1 MPRPRYSLWA
11 AGSNSHGHLGA
22 SHADDL
28 HRFTRLSLPDGA
40 DEPLQ
45 VACGANHTLLLAR
58 DHAGETRVF
67 VAGSNARGQ
76 LASSQDPRLRL
87 SFEAL
92 DLADFCAGLELPLG
106 SNQYR
111 PCEVAASWETSFV
124 VLRSRDEAHSD
135 VVVSLGA
142 NDWGERGEANASAV
156 GTSVVAIDV
165 AFEAS
170 ASSTVRVVQL
180 RAGPRHVVA
189 LVEVAMHVDAEGGT
203 DKNTERLLLGWGAS
217 RQGQLGSRPL
227 SEGPLPRI
235 TPTPNV
241 LLLRSPYAST
251 NITSVAVGKDHTA
264 VLFGRLAEGLVEEEL
279 ASDDVY
285 LFGSDKHGQLGPS
298 NTAGSAKHAAS
309 MARIGYHD
317 RPSNRNFLS
326 LNDLLNPSPAPS
338 VDPATC
344 TFSSVHCTWNG
355 TYVVTAQQRASR
367 APAAAP
373 PPPSTADDMPAVLA
387 CGLNSHG
394 QLATSGSS
402 EASQGGS
409 RSRVSRIYLPPLPEH
424 PSSGASPA
432 SAPTTHGSSP
442 PRIAGEPADGAM
454 TTLGSLAQ
462 TVELA
467 CGSEHVLA
475 LVSPAAGDRGR
486 GANEVWAWGWN
497 EHGNL
502 GLAAGGTPVEE
513 PGEAGDTE
521 EAPLADVWT
530 PTRVWPPSS
539 IHATTAHERYGTALR
554 VWAGNATSWIL
565 VEDEENDE
573 AEQQ

>member
-22 SHADDL
+22 SHPDDL

-40 DEPLQ
+40 DEPLL

-92 DLADFCAGLELPLG
+92 DLADLCDGLEVPLG
-106 SNQYR
+106 PNQYR
-111 PCEVAASWETSFV
+111 PCEVAASWETSFI
-124 VLRSRDEAHSD
+124 VLRSRDGTHSD

-142 NDWGERGEANASAV
+142 NDWGERGAANASAV
-156 GTSVVAIDV
+156 GISVAAIDV

-189 LVEVAMHVDAEGGT
+189 LVEVALHVDAEGGN
-203 DKNTERLLLGWGAS
+203 DKNTERFLLGWGAS

-241 LLLRSPYAST
+241 VLLPSPYAST

-264 VLFGRLAEGLVEEEL
+264 VLFGRFAEGLVEEEL
-279 ASDDVY
+279 AWDNVY

-298 NTAGSAKHAAS
+298 NAAGSAKHAAS

-326 LNDLLNPSPAPS
+326 LKDLLNPSLSPS
-338 VDPATC
+338 VDPTTC
-344 TFSSVHCTWNG
+344 SFSSVHCTWNG
-355 TYVVTAQQRASR
+355 TYVVTAPHRASR
-367 APAAAP
+367 DPATAPT
-373 PPPSTADDMPAVLA
+373 PPSTFDILPAVLA

-394 QLATSGSS
+394 QLATSLSS
-402 EASQGGS
+402 AVSQTGS
-409 RSRVSRIYLPPLPEH
+409 RSRVSRIHLPPLPEQ
-424 PSSGASPA
+424 PSSDSSPA
-432 SAPTTHGSSP
+432 HTPVAPGSSP
-442 PRIAGEPADGAM
+442 PRIAGEPSDGAS
-454 TTLGSLAQ
+454 TPVGLSTQ

-486 GANEVWAWGWN
+486 VANEVWAWGWN

-502 GLAAGGTPVEE
+502 GLAAGGTPVAE
-513 PGEAGDTE
+513 PRKPGDTE
-521 EAPLADVWT
+521 EASLADVWT

-539 IHATTAHERYGTALR
+539 IHATTAHEQYGTAVR

-565 VEDEENDE
+565 VEDEETDE
-573 AEQQ
+573 LS